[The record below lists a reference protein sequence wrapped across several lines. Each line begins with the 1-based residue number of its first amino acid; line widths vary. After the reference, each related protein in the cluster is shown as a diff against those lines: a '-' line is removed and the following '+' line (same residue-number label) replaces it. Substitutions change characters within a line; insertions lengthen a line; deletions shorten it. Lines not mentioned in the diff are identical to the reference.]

1 MFADAHALV
10 LDIYQIGQALT
21 RLGTP
26 HMVDLLVNFYIIKKS
41 GIYITRISTEKVQ
54 KM

>member
-10 LDIYQIGQALT
+10 LDIYQKDQPLR

-26 HMVDLLVNFYIIKKS
+26 QMVDLLANFYIIEKS
-41 GIYITRISTEKVQ
+41 GIYITRISTEKDTNI
-54 KM
+54 